1 MKIPAVMIYSRKTK
15 LVFWATFKMD
25 VSPHQSNKYTDVAVA
40 AAASLNLFIALNCAE
55 QRQNTP
61 RYTQRYASIAW
72 YFAFDSHKSQQNTF
86 GVPKEPLR
94 ITASETSEVKCA
106 CFGELYYA

>member
-15 LVFWATFKMD
+15 LVFCATFKMD
-25 VSPHQSNKYTDVAVA
+25 ISPHQSNKYTD
-40 AAASLNLFIALNCAE
+40 AAASLNLFIVLNCGE
-55 QRQNTP
+55 QLRGMLLLHDILHLIHTKASKTP
-61 RYTQRYASIAW
+61 
-72 YFAFDSHKSQQNTF
+72 F
-86 GVPKEPLR
+86 GVPKEPFR